1 MIRIPIPIVL
11 AAVVVLGAATI
22 YFYVTVISNP
32 VYGAWSDQGTAT
44 TYQYVVPAG
53 QWIMLGTFGG
63 SSITVSSNVSMNLRA
78 QAFTVQAW
86 ANTLLPPGT
95 WQVTGLCGSTEI
107 IYGYLKVYTDNTYSL
122 GVNVWD
128 TTCSSASVIQLP
140 SGMYMY
146 YPNYTAPGADCPDQL
161 PLSSY
166 TISSDGTLNAYG
178 VSWPIALCGSKY
190 EIWVNNVKSYTINPS
205 VYSYSVG
212 QGNSIYY
219 IYFRPV
225 YTIWVSP
232 SANATITVTVS
243 P

>member
-11 AAVVVLGAATI
+11 AAIVVLGAATI
-22 YFYVTVISNP
+22 YFYVTVVSNP

-44 TYQYVVPAG
+44 TYQYTVPAG

-63 SSITVSSNVSMNLRA
+63 SSITISSNVSMNLRA

-95 WQVTGLCGSTEI
+95 WQVIGPCGSTGVV
-107 IYGYLKVYTDNTYSL
+107 YGYLKVNTGNTYSL
-122 GVNVWD
+122 GDNVFV
-128 TTCSSASVIQLP
+128 TTCSSASVIKL
-140 SGMYMY
+140 SNGMYMY
-146 YPNYTAPGADCPDQL
+146 YPNYTASGADCSNQL

-166 TISSDGTLNAYG
+166 TISSTGSLNAYG
-178 VSWPIALCGSKY
+178 VSWPVASCASSYAISA
-190 EIWVNNVKSYTINPS
+190 NNVYSYTINPQ
-205 VYSYSVG
+205 VFSYSVG